1 MNSRLAS
8 SLLAI
13 LSIPDSVFAQVDSA
27 ALSDVVINESKAV
40 LRDVIRN
47 ATPV

>member
-8 SLLAI
+8 SLLVI
-13 LSIPDSVFAQVDSA
+13 LSIPDSVFAHVDSA
-27 ALSDVVINESKAV
+27 ALSDLVINESKAV